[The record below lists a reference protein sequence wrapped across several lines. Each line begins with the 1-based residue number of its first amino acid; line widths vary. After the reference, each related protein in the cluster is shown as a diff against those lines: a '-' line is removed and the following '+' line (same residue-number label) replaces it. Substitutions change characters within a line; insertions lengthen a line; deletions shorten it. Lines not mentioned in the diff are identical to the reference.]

1 MEENKKTESL
11 ESVVDLEKNF
21 EDLSVAEM
29 TAVQGQGDV
38 EGESITGIALSIVG
52 VVNSMN
58 AGYNLVNNLFKK

>member
-1 MEENKKTESL
+1 MEEKKKTEGL
-11 ESVVDLEKNF
+11 EAIVEVEKDF
-21 EDLSVAEM
+21 ENLSIAEM
-29 TAVQGQGDV
+29 AAVQGQGDV